1 MKIIVMGCG
10 RVGEQFARIMDREGH
25 DVTVV
30 DTDESALEKMQQG
43 FGGRVILGVGFD
55 RQTLIQAGIEE
66 AEAFAATS
74 NSDNANIVAARIAR
88 NIFHVPK
95 VVASLYDPRR
105 AEIYR
110 RLGLLTFS
118 STALGAERV
127 RELLTYQELEPMMT
141 FGGGEV
147 ALVNVEASPLLEG
160 KQVRD
165 LTVPGEIQVISISRQ
180 GQALLPLL
188 GTTIRAG
195 DLIYIAVLTS
205 ALDRLKAL
213 LGYAEGV

>member
-30 DTDESALEKMQQG
+30 DTDESALEKMKQG

-55 RQTLIQAGIEE
+55 RQTLIQAGIEK

-165 LTVPGEIQVISISRQ
+165 LTVPGEVSVVSISRQ

-205 ALDRLKAL
+205 ALERLKAL

>member
-10 RVGEQFARIMDREGH
+10 RVGEQFARLMDAEGH

-30 DTDESALEKMQQG
+30 DTDEAALERMRQG
-43 FGGRVILGVGFD
+43 FGGKVILGVGFD
-55 RQTLIQAGIEE
+55 RQVLIQAGIER

-74 NSDNANIVAARIAR
+74 NSDNANIIAARIAR

-95 VVASLYDPRR
+95 VVASVYDPRR

-141 FGGGEV
+141 FGSGEV
-147 ALVNVEASPLLEG
+147 ALVNLEASPLLDR

-165 LTVPGEIQVISISRQ
+165 LTVPGEIHVIAISRQ
-180 GQALLPLL
+180 GQAILPLQ
-188 GTTIRAG
+188 GTIIRNR
-195 DLIYIAVLTS
+195 DLIYIAVHTS
-205 ALDRLKAL
+205 ALERLKAL
-213 LGYAEGV
+213 IGYA

>member
-1 MKIIVMGCG
+1 MKIIVMGCS
-10 RVGEQFARIMDREGH
+10 RVGEQFARLMDAEGH
-25 DVTVV
+25 QVTIV
-30 DTDESALEKMQQG
+30 DTDETALEKMKQG

-55 RQTLIQAGIEE
+55 RQVLIQAGIEQ

-74 NSDNANIVAARIAR
+74 ISDNANIVAARIAR

-118 STALGAERV
+118 STALGAQRV

-141 FGGGEV
+141 FGSGEV
-147 ALVNVEASPLLEG
+147 ALINLEATPILAG

-165 LTVPGEIQVISISRQ
+165 LTVAGEIHVISIARQ
-180 GQALLPLL
+180 SQAILPLQ
-188 GTTIRAG
+188 GTTIHAG
-195 DLIYIAVLTS
+195 DIIYIAVLTS

>member
-10 RVGEQFARIMDREGH
+10 RVGEQFARLMDAEGH

-30 DTDESALEKMQQG
+30 DTDEAALERMRQG
-43 FGGRVILGVGFD
+43 FGGKVILGVGFD
-55 RQTLIQAGIEE
+55 RQVLIQAGIER

-74 NSDNANIVAARIAR
+74 NSDNANIIAARIAR

-95 VVASLYDPRR
+95 VVASVYDPRR

-141 FGGGEV
+141 FGSGEV
-147 ALVNVEASPLLEG
+147 ALVNLEASPLLDR

-165 LTVPGEIQVISISRQ
+165 LTVPGEIHVIAISRQ
-180 GQALLPLL
+180 GQAILPLQ
-188 GTTIRAG
+188 GTIIRNR
-195 DLIYIAVLTS
+195 DLIYIAVHTA
-205 ALDRLKAL
+205 ALERLKAL
-213 LGYAEGV
+213 IGYA

>member
-10 RVGEQFARIMDREGH
+10 RVGEQFARLMDQEGH

-30 DTDESALEKMQQG
+30 DTDETALERMKQG
-43 FGGRVILGVGFD
+43 FGGKVILGVGFD
-55 RQTLIQAGIEE
+55 RQILIQAGIEH

-74 NSDNANIVAARIAR
+74 NSDNANIIAARIAR

-127 RELLTYQELEPMMT
+127 RELLTYQELEPIMT

-147 ALVNVEASPLLEG
+147 ALVNFEASPILDG

-165 LTVPGEIQVISISRQ
+165 LSVPGEVSVVSISRQ
-180 GQALLPLL
+180 GQAILPLL
-188 GTTIRAG
+188 GTTIRSG

>member
-1 MKIIVMGCG
+1 MKLIVMGCG
-10 RVGEQFARIMDREGH
+10 RVGEQFARLMDREGH

-30 DTDESALEKMQQG
+30 DTDESALEKMRQG
-43 FGGRVILGVGFD
+43 FGGKVILGVGFD
-55 RQTLIQAGIEE
+55 RQTLIQAGIEQ

-74 NSDNANIVAARIAR
+74 NSDNANIIAARIAR

-165 LTVPGEIQVISISRQ
+165 LTVPGEVSVVSISRQ
-180 GQALLPLL
+180 GQAILPLL
-188 GTTIRAG
+188 GTTIRAR

-213 LGYAEGV
+213 LGYAEGG

>member
-10 RVGEQFARIMDREGH
+10 RVGEQFARLMDAEGH

-30 DTDESALEKMQQG
+30 DTDEIALEKMKQG
-43 FGGRVILGVGFD
+43 FGGKVILGVGFD
-55 RQTLIQAGIEE
+55 RHILLQAGIEQ

-74 NSDNANIVAARIAR
+74 NSDNANIIAARIAR

-127 RELLTYQELEPMMT
+127 RELLTYQELEPILT
-141 FGGGEV
+141 FGAGEV
-147 ALVNVEASPLLEG
+147 ALVNIEASPILDG

-165 LTVPGEIQVISISRQ
+165 LTVPGEIHVISISRQ
-180 GQALLPLL
+180 GQALLPLM
-188 GTTIRAG
+188 GTMLRAN

-213 LGYAEGV
+213 LGYEEGV

>member
-10 RVGEQFARIMDREGH
+10 RVGEQFARLMDAEGH
-25 DVTVV
+25 EVTVV
-30 DTDESALEKMQQG
+30 DTDEAALEKMKEG
-43 FGGRVILGVGFD
+43 FRGKVIVGVGFD
-55 RQTLIQAGIEE
+55 RQILIQAGIER

-118 STALGAERV
+118 STALGVERV

-141 FGGGEV
+141 FGSGEV
-147 ALVNVEASPLLEG
+147 ALINLEASPILEG

-165 LTVPGEIQVISISRQ
+165 LTVPGEIQVITITRQ
-180 GQALLPLL
+180 GQAILPLQ
-188 GTTIRAG
+188 GTTIQAH

-213 LGYAEGV
+213 VGYAEGV

>member
-30 DTDESALEKMQQG
+30 DTDESALEKMKQG

-147 ALVNVEASPLLEG
+147 ALVNVEASPFLEG

-165 LTVPGEIQVISISRQ
+165 LTVPGEVSVVSISRQ

-195 DLIYIAVLTS
+195 DLIYIAVLTA
-205 ALDRLKAL
+205 ALERLKAL

>member
-10 RVGEQFARIMDREGH
+10 RVGEQFARVMDREGH

-30 DTDESALEKMQQG
+30 DTDESALEKMKQG

-165 LTVPGEIQVISISRQ
+165 LTVPGEVSVVSISRQ
-180 GQALLPLL
+180 GQAILPLL

-205 ALDRLKAL
+205 ALERLKAL
-213 LGYAEGV
+213 LGYA

>member
-10 RVGEQFARIMDREGH
+10 RVGEQFARLMDSEGH

-30 DTDESALEKMQQG
+30 DTDETALEKMRQG
-43 FGGRVILGVGFD
+43 FGGKVIVGVGFD
-55 RQTLIQAGIEE
+55 RQILIEAGIER

-74 NSDNANIVAARIAR
+74 NSDNANIIAARIAR

-118 STALGAERV
+118 STALGVERV
-127 RELLTYQELEPMMT
+127 RELLTFQELEPMMT

-147 ALVNVEASPLLEG
+147 ALIKYEAPPILEG

-165 LTVPGEIQVISISRQ
+165 LTVPGEINVISISRQ
-180 GQALLPLL
+180 GQAILPIL
-188 GTTIRAG
+188 GTTIKTG
-195 DLIYIAVLTS
+195 DIIYIAVLTL

-213 LGYAEGV
+213 LSYAEGV